1 MNIIIDK
8 LVFGGQALGN
18 MSDGRKVFVWNAL
31 PGEEVEINVLKKKK
45 NMMEAIATKIIKPSP
60 NRIPATEAH
69 FLSCSPWQ
77 ILSAEAENIEK
88 INVAKEV
95 FQKIGGFELP
105 ADIEIAGDNNLYQY
119 RNKIEYSFW
128 EEDGKVFPAFY
139 DRGAHYR
146 HPIDLCNL
154 ASKEI
159 NTTAQLILDWIN
171 QSDWPL
177 RAFKTM
183 IVRSN
188 LKGETVAAIFIKDR
202 VNLTSPLQLQDK
214 FIGLQVYYSDPRCPA
229 SRPDELLYSKGQDYL
244 IENIKGVDLK
254 YGLLSFFQVN
264 IPIFTQALDDIE
276 KQIPAN
282 LNLIDLYSGVGSISL
297 PLKRP
302 TTLVEINDE
311 AVDYANDNIELNS
324 LTDCQAILKPAENAT
339 EVITN
344 DKLLIVDPPRA
355 GMHDD
360 VVDKILEAQ
369 PPQIIY
375 LSCDLATQ
383 ARDIAKLLPTYKV
396 KFAKLYNFFPR
407 TPHIESLIILTK

>member
-1 MNIIIDK
+1 
-8 LVFGGQALGN
+8 
-18 MSDGRKVFVWNAL
+18 
-31 PGEEVEINVLKKKK
+31 
-45 NMMEAIATKIIKPSP
+45 
-60 NRIPATEAH
+60 
-69 FLSCSPWQ
+69 
-77 ILSAEAENIEK
+77 
-88 INVAKEV
+88 
-95 FQKIGGFELP
+95 
-105 ADIEIAGDNNLYQY
+105 
-119 RNKIEYSFW
+119 
-128 EEDGKVFPAFY
+128 
-139 DRGAHYR
+139 
-146 HPIDLCNL
+146 
-154 ASKEI
+154 
-159 NTTAQLILDWIN
+159 
-171 QSDWPL
+171 
-177 RAFKTM
+177 M